1 MGKVILLSQ
10 DKRKK
15 KENSCLGKH
24 GNISPFESITLLKK
38 SIVSY
43 SITEKIQL
51 YLVSLNNVNNLDL
64 FSEQYC
70 VVIKVF

>member
-15 KENSCLGKH
+15 ENSCLGKH
-24 GNISPFESITLLKK
+24 RSISPFERITLLKK
-38 SIVSY
+38 SIVFY
-43 SITEKIQL
+43 SITEMIQL

-64 FSEQYC
+64 FSEQ
-70 VVIKVF
+70 